1 MAERA
6 NYYEQDDL
14 RYSNRRSSV
23 TREFNNAY
31 DEDIQQS
38 GQPDFVD
45 ELAHNVETSTRTSLS
60 TQGLSKAEKGYL
72 AIIGALVIG
81 LTIWNLVIQYKD
93 NQLAQATFEYQAK
106 TSQIQSQTD
115 LILNEL
121 AAKYDYDAIKQVAHE
136 NGMTLQKSQIRNVGE

>member
-14 RYSNRRSSV
+14 KYLTRRSSAN
-23 TREFNNAY
+23 REFNTPF
-31 DEDIQQS
+31 DETIDKSQQE
-38 GQPDFVD
+38 DFG
-45 ELAHNVETSTRTSLS
+45 EESAHVVELS
-60 TQGLSKAEKGYL
+60 TPPTVSTHGLSKAEKCYL

-93 NQLAQATFEYQAK
+93 NQLAEVTFEYQVK
-106 TSQIQSQTD
+106 TSEVQSQTD

-121 AAKYDYDAIKQVAHE
+121 AEKYDYNTIKQVANE
-136 NGMTLQKSQIRNVGE
+136 NGMILQNSQVRNVGE